1 MKEVGGVSLCFLLTA
16 GGGKGGAEGKK
27 GGSCRFKS
35 YCAQRSGSGS
45 QVKHTVSACQ
55 QANRKDVALMST

>member
-27 GGSCRFKS
+27 EEAVGSNHIVHS
-35 YCAQRSGSGS
+35 VEAQDHR
-45 QVKHTVSACQ
+45 
-55 QANRKDVALMST
+55 